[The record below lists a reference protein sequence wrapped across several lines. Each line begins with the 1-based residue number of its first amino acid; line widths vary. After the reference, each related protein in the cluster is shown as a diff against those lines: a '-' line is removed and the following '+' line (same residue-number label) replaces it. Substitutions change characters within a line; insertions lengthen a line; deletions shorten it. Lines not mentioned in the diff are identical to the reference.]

1 MPPAEQLYAENL
13 ELKEENAQ
21 LRLQIAWLKKR
32 VFGGGKGE
40 RLDQAQLKLALEQL
54 DHLVTRQSAL
64 QKISY
69 ERHAGEAAVRKTPEE
84 LFAKLPVSETVV
96 VEPPEV
102 KAAPDQFEKVG
113 EERTIEVDI
122 VPPKLVKREIIRP
135 KYRHRT
141 ERLRPLLVATAPARA
156 AAGGYASAGLIAWVL
171 VAKYVDHQP
180 LYRLE
185 RQSERWGARL
195 SRQTMM
201 EWVALGASWLEI
213 IYRHMRMDLLKG
225 GYIQADETPVR
236 CQDPDEHPGKT
247 VQGWLWVIGRPG
259 SDVVFDWRMSRRHEE
274 IDSLLA
280 GFQGLLQSDGYEAY
294 AGFVKARTG
303 VTHLGCWAHARRYF
317 HEALADAPARA
328 GFVLRLIAQLYR
340 LERTWDEAG
349 LVQPVLRAQRR
360 RSEFGL
366 TLSLLHRTA
375 ARLREL
381 TLPRSLLGQA
391 CTYLLGHWD
400 VLVAHCAHGRTR
412 LDNNAV
418 ENAIRPSAVGK
429 KNWLF
434 IGHPEA
440 GQRSAIIYSI
450 VVSCQRRGL
459 DPLAYVR
466 DLLTRL
472 PAMTNHDDLDALTP
486 ARWKSAS

>member
-1 MPPAEQLYAENL
+1 
-13 ELKEENAQ
+13 
-21 LRLQIAWLKKR
+21 
-32 VFGGGKGE
+32 
-40 RLDQAQLKLALEQL
+40 
-54 DHLVTRQSAL
+54 
-64 QKISY
+64 
-69 ERHAGEAAVRKTPEE
+69 
-84 LFAKLPVSETVV
+84 
-96 VEPPEV
+96 
-102 KAAPDQFEKVG
+102 
-113 EERTIEVDI
+113 
-122 VPPKLVKREIIRP
+122 
-135 KYRHRT
+135 
-141 ERLRPLLVATAPARA
+141 
-156 AAGGYASAGLIAWVL
+156 
-171 VAKYVDHQP
+171 
-180 LYRLE
+180 
-185 RQSERWGARL
+185 
-195 SRQTMM
+195 MM
-201 EWVALGASWLEI
+201 EWVARGASWLEI

-317 HEALADAPARA
+317 HEALAEAPVRA
-328 GFVLRLIAQLYR
+328 GFVLRLIAHLYH
-340 LERTWDEAG
+340 LEQTWDEAG
-349 LVQPVLRAQRR
+349 IVQPVLRAQRR

-366 TLSLLHRTA
+366 TLGLLRRTA

-391 CTYLLGHWD
+391 CTYLLGHWE

-434 IGHPEA
+434 IGHPDA

-450 VVSCQRRGL
+450 VVSCQRRGI
-459 DPLAYVR
+459 DPLAYIR
-466 DLLTRL
+466 DLLTRR
-472 PAMTNHDDLDALTP
+472 PAMTNHDDIDALTP
-486 ARWKSAS
+486 AHWKRPA